1 MSVGPLKGQTVY
13 VPSLVCQK
21 EQISFE
27 ELCATMVEDSTVGE
41 ADVAAVFYK
50 ARNVLNRFCS
60 LGYIVDAGP
69 FGKFYPTITS
79 RVVTDIKDFN
89 ASEHIKRAQMRF
101 CPDEGFPRFEGCRV
115 SQSAETGQK
124 EERKDS
130 TQAIEFRMIVLTRND
145 QLRVCI
151 RI

>member
-1 MSVGPLKGQTVY
+1 MDYSLNPRKMSVGALKGQTVY

-21 EQISFE
+21 HTISFE
-27 ELCATMVEDSTVGE
+27 ELCAAMAEDSTVGE

-50 ARNVLNRFCS
+50 ARKVLNRLCS

-79 RVVTDIKDFN
+79 KAVTDVKDFK

-101 CPDEGFPRFEGCRV
+101 VPTKDFRDLKDVEYNKVPK
-115 SQSAETGQK
+115 Q
-124 EERKDS
+124 ERKKKDGG
-130 TQAIEFRMIVLTRND
+130 TPPQKP
-145 QLRVCI
+145 
-151 RI
+151 

>member
-1 MSVGPLKGQTVY
+1 LQSVK
-13 VPSLVCQK
+13 
-21 EQISFE
+21 SF
-27 ELCATMVEDSTVGE
+27 LFVGL
-41 ADVAAVFYK
+41 Y
-50 ARNVLNRFCS
+50 RGCR
-60 LGYIVDAGP
+60 P

-101 CPDEGFPRFEGCRV
+101 CPDEGFPRFEGCKV